1 MPSIPA
7 MGDSSNLSLQQ
18 FIGYIRENMGLNP
31 KQAMDLLKIK
41 TLSGVNLREAVEQ
54 LQKIVNNESAT
65 QAEQRGHE
73 TVSTAPS
80 PVRQNSGPLAATPSK
95 QFEPS
100 RTSSRSVGEEEPLY
114 AFNEEVEPDEDRE
127 DDLEDLDFP
136 T

>member
-54 LQKIVNNESAT
+54 LQKLSIMSRQRKQNNEGMKLYRLPLHLFART
-65 QAEQRGHE
+65 QDPWRLHLQSNLNRI
-73 TVSTAPS
+73 
-80 PVRQNSGPLAATPSK
+80 K
-95 QFEPS
+95 IC
-100 RTSSRSVGEEEPLY
+100 
-114 AFNEEVEPDEDRE
+114 
-127 DDLEDLDFP
+127 
-136 T
+136 